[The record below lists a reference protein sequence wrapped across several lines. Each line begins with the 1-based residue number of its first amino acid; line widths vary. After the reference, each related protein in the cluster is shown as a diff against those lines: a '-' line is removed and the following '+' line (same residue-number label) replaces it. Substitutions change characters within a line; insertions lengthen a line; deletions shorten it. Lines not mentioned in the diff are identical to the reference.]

1 MISKNKSKES
11 QAERIAQLT
20 KDYEKLLK
28 EQKDR
33 ILALRDENQLLQDKL
48 KTFENSRSAIVA
60 AMVGAQKASQEIIS
74 ASKQEAQSILDKAEQ
89 KRKRLEEDANEY
101 RNMLADL
108 SARCDRIG
116 QAIDQEL
123 RRTSSRGFGLE
134 LVASK

>member
-11 QAERIAQLT
+11 QASQIAQLT

-48 KTFENSRSAIVA
+48 KAFENSRNAIVA
-60 AMVGAQKASQEIIS
+60 AMVNAQKAGQEIIS
-74 ASKQEAQSILDKAEQ
+74 ASKEQAQDILDKAEQ
-89 KRKRLEEDANEY
+89 KRKRLEAGANEY

-116 QAIDQEL
+116 EAIDQEL
-123 RRTSSRGFGLE
+123 RRTNSRSFGLE
-134 LVASK
+134 LVSNK